1 MTAGLHGAR
10 PSDHPEDSVRAAF
23 LTGATLALA
32 LGLVSPLQAQQRTV
46 TLEEAIRLAR
56 EKDPQVIQA
65 TGSVRTANA
74 NVLQAKGAFLP
85 NLSASAGRGT
95 SFSEGPSRSDP
106 VTGEVISG
114 DITSGS
120 ANFGLST
127 GIELFA
133 GFRRTAQLRDA
144 NAGVRQQEAN
154 LNNQLAQ
161 SALRVS
167 TDFFDALANV
177 ELIRAR
183 EASLR
188 REEEKLR
195 IAEARLGGKTISD
208 SLQAV
213 VSLAEARLNLL
224 NQQARLATAE
234 ANLARAIGVEGR
246 VSAVA
251 DSSLFRVGEAPD
263 AASLMAEAIDRAPT
277 VLATEAVVT
286 AARARVTTAKAAYY
300 PNLNLTAS
308 TNWSGSNRNDYTFF
322 GNRQLNLGVSW
333 QIFNRFGRET
343 QVTQAQVALETA
355 EAQAADARRQ
365 VAAQLTTQLANLAA
379 ARERIA
385 VTLLKVEAARA
396 NVNVQLERYRLGTVT
411 ITELGIAQDQL
422 NQTEEQ
428 AVTARFDY
436 LRAKAQIE
444 ATIGRP
450 L

>member
-1 MTAGLHGAR
+1 MRLALLAG
-10 PSDHPEDSVRAAF
+10 AA
-23 LTGATLALA
+23 LAATLGVAA
-32 LGLVSPLQAQQRTV
+32 PLTAQQRTV

-65 TGSVRTANA
+65 TGAVRTADA

-85 NLSASAGRGT
+85 SLSASANGSN
-95 SFSEGPSRSDP
+95 SFSEGQSRVDP

-114 DITSGS
+114 SSSSRGVS
-120 ANFGLST
+120 FGVSS
-127 GIELFA
+127 GIELFG
-133 GFRRTAQLRDA
+133 GFRRTADLRSA
-144 NAGVRQQEAN
+144 NASARQQAAV
-154 LNNQLAQ
+154 LDNQLAQ

-167 TDFFDALANV
+167 IDFFDALSNV

-183 EASLR
+183 EASLL
-188 REEEKLR
+188 REQEKLR
-195 IAEARLGGKTISD
+195 IAEARLATRGTTISD

-234 ANLARAIGVEGR
+234 ANLARAIGVDGR
-246 VSAVA
+246 VTAA
-251 DSSLFRVGEAPD
+251 TDPSLFVLGAMPD
-263 AASLMAEAIDRAPT
+263 PALLQAEAVERAPQ
-277 VLATEAVVT
+277 VLSSEAAVT
-286 AARARVTTAKAAYY
+286 AARARVQAAKATYY
-300 PNLNLTAS
+300 PSINLNAS
-308 TNWSGSNRNDYTFF
+308 SSWGGNDRNDYTLLN
-322 GNRQLNLGVSW
+322 NRSLSLGVSW

-343 QVTQAQVALETA
+343 QVAQAQVNLESA

-365 VAAQLTTQLANLAA
+365 VAAQLTTQLANLTA

-385 VTLLKVEAARA
+385 VTELKVSAARA
-396 NVNVQLERYRLGTVT
+396 NVAVQLERYRLGSIS
-411 ITELGIAQDQL
+411 ITDLGITQDQL

>member
-1 MTAGLHGAR
+1 MRPAPFAGLVLAI
-10 PSDHPEDSVRAAF
+10 
-23 LTGATLALA
+23 ALA
-32 LGLVSPLQAQQRTV
+32 GGPSLAAQQRQV

-56 EKDPQVIQA
+56 ERDPSVVQA
-65 TGSVRTANA
+65 SGAVRTANA
-74 NVLQAKGAFLP
+74 NVLQARGAFLP
-85 NLSASAGRGT
+85 SLSGNASRGT
-95 SFSEGPSRSDP
+95 SFSEGPSRVDP

-114 DITSGS
+114 DITSGT
-120 ANFGLST
+120 ANFGLNTSL
-127 GIELFA
+127 ELFA
-133 GFRRTAQLRDA
+133 GFRRSAQLRDA
-144 NAGVRQQEAN
+144 SAGVRQQEAN
-154 LNNQLAQ
+154 LGNQLAQ

-167 TDFFDALANV
+167 LDFFDALANQ

-195 IAEARLGGKTISD
+195 IAEARLATRGTTIAD

-234 ANLARAIGVEGR
+234 ANLARAVGAEGR
-246 VSAVA
+246 VAASPDPALFVVGPAPDGAALLAEAVA
-251 DSSLFRVGEAPD
+251 RAPAVLAGEA
-263 AASLMAEAIDRAPT
+263 
-277 VLATEAVVT
+277 AVE
-286 AARARVTTAKAAYY
+286 AARARVTSARSTYW
-300 PNLNLTAS
+300 PSLNLTAGTS
-308 TNWSGSNRNDYTFF
+308 WSGSDRNDYTFF
-322 GNRQLNLGVSW
+322 GSRSLSIGVSW
-333 QIFNRFGRET
+333 QLFNRFGRET
-343 QVTQAQVALETA
+343 QVTQAQIGLETA

-365 VAAQLTTQLANLAA
+365 VAATLTTQLANLAA
-379 ARERIA
+379 ARERIS
-385 VTLLKVEAARA
+385 VTQLKVEAARA
-396 NVNVQLERYRLGTVT
+396 NVNVQLERYRLGSIS
-411 ITELGIAQDQL
+411 ITDLGIAQDQL

>member
-1 MTAGLHGAR
+1 MRPARLAGTTLAI
-10 PSDHPEDSVRAAF
+10 
-23 LTGATLALA
+23 ATLLGAPLA
-32 LGLVSPLQAQQRTV
+32 AQQRTV

-65 TGSVRTANA
+65 TGSVRTARA
-74 NVLQAKGAFLP
+74 NVLQARGNFLP

-95 SFSEGPSRSDP
+95 SFSEGPSRVDP

-114 DITSGS
+114 DITSGT
-120 ANFGLST
+120 ANVSLNSSL
-127 GIELFA
+127 ELFA
-133 GFRRTAQLRDA
+133 GFRRSAQLRDA
-144 NAGVRQQEAN
+144 QAGVRQQEAN
-154 LNNQLAQ
+154 LDTQLAQ

-167 TDFFDALANV
+167 SDFFDALGNL

-195 IAEARLGGKTISD
+195 IAEARLATRGTTISD

-224 NQQARLATAE
+224 NQQARLAAAE
-234 ANLARAIGVEGR
+234 ANLARAVGLEGR

-251 DSSLFRVGEAPD
+251 DSALFAIGAAPDGAALLAEAVERAPSVLAGEA
-263 AASLMAEAIDRAPT
+263 
-277 VLATEAVVT
+277 AVA
-286 AARARVTTAKAAYY
+286 AARARVTTARSAYF
-300 PNLNLTAS
+300 PSLNLSAGTS
-308 TNWSGSNRNDYTFF
+308 WSGSDRNNYTLF
-322 GNRQLNLGVSW
+322 GNRSLSLGLSW
-333 QIFNRFGRET
+333 QVFNRFSRET
-343 QVTQAQVALETA
+343 QVSQQQAALETA
-355 EAQAADARRQ
+355 LAQAADARRQ

-385 VTLLKVEAARA
+385 VTQLKVQAARA
-396 NVNVQLERYRLGTVT
+396 NVNVQLERYRLGSIS
-411 ITELGIAQDQL
+411 ITDLGIAQDQL

-436 LRAKAQIE
+436 LRARAQIE

>member
-1 MTAGLHGAR
+1 
-10 PSDHPEDSVRAAF
+10 VRAAF
-23 LTGATLALA
+23 LAGASIAIA
-32 LGLVSPLQAQQRTV
+32 LGIAHPLSAQQRTV
-46 TLEEAIRLAR
+46 TLAEAIRMAR

-65 TGSVRTANA
+65 TGAVRTANG

-85 NLSASAGRGT
+85 DLSASAGRGT
-95 SFSEGPSRSDP
+95 SFSEGVSRVDP
-106 VTGEVISG
+106 VTGEVING

-120 ANFGLST
+120 ANFSLSSSLQ
-127 GIELFA
+127 LFT
-133 GFRRTAQLRDA
+133 GFRRNAQLRDA
-144 NAGVRQQEAN
+144 NAVVRQQEAN

-167 TDFFDALANV
+167 TDYFDALSNL

-195 IAEARLGGKTISD
+195 IAQARLATRGTSISD
-208 SLQAV
+208 SLQAE
-213 VSLAEARLNLL
+213 VSRAEARLNLL
-224 NQQARLATAE
+224 NQEARLAAAE
-234 ANLARAIGVEGR
+234 ANLARAIGVDGR
-246 VSAVA
+246 VAAAPDSA
-251 DSSLFRVGEAPD
+251 LYILGPAPD
-263 AASLMAEAIDRAPT
+263 AAALIADAMERAPS
-277 VLATEAVVT
+277 VLSSEAAVT
-286 AARARVTTAKAAYY
+286 AARSRITTAKAAYF
-300 PNLNLTAS
+300 PNLSLSAS
-308 TNWSGSNRNDYTFF
+308 TSWAGSDRNSYTLF
-322 GNRQLNLGVSW
+322 GSRSLSLGVSW

-343 QVTQAQVALETA
+343 QITQSQVALETA
-355 EAQAADARRQ
+355 LAQAEDARRQ
-365 VAAQLTTQLANLAA
+365 VGAQLTTQMANLTA

-385 VTLLKVEAARA
+385 VTQLKVQAARA
-396 NVNVQLERYRLGTVT
+396 NVNVQLERYRLGSIS
-411 ITELGIAQDQL
+411 ITDLGIAQDQL

>member
-1 MTAGLHGAR
+1 MRLALLAGASL
-10 PSDHPEDSVRAAF
+10 V
-23 LTGATLALA
+23 ATLGA
-32 LGLVSPLQAQQRTV
+32 VQPLPAQQRQV

-56 EKDPQVIQA
+56 EKDPAVIQA

-74 NVLQAKGAFLP
+74 GVLVAKGAFLP
-85 NLSASAGRGT
+85 SLSASASGSN
-95 SFSEGPSRSDP
+95 SFSEGQSRVDP

-114 DITSGS
+114 SSSSRGLS
-120 ANFGLST
+120 FGAST

-133 GFRRTAQLRDA
+133 GFRRTADLRSA
-144 NAGVRQQEAN
+144 NASARQQQAV
-154 LNNQLAQ
+154 LNNQIAQ
-161 SALRVS
+161 SGLRVS
-167 TDFFDALANV
+167 IDFYDALSNI

-183 EASLR
+183 EASLL

-195 IAEARLGGKTISD
+195 IAQARLATRGTTISD

-234 ANLARAIGVEGR
+234 ANLARAIGVDGR
-246 VSAVA
+246 VTATA
-251 DSSLFRVGEAPD
+251 DPTLFVLGPVPD
-263 AASLMAEAIDRAPT
+263 AAVLQAEAVERAPQ
-277 VLATEAVVT
+277 VMSTEAAVQ
-286 AARARVTTAKAAYY
+286 AARARVQAAKSTYF
-300 PNLNLTAS
+300 PSLNLNANTS
-308 TNWSGSNRNDYTFF
+308 WGGNDRNDYTLLN
-322 GNRQLNLGVSW
+322 NRSLTLGVSW
-333 QIFNRFGRET
+333 QIFNRFGREN
-343 QVTQAQVALETA
+343 QVAQAQVNLESA

-365 VAAQLTTQLANLAA
+365 VAAQLTAQLANLTA

-385 VTLLKVEAARA
+385 VTELKVSAATA
-396 NVNVQLERYRLGTVT
+396 NVNVQRERYRLGSVS
-411 ITELGIAQDQL
+411 INDLGIAQDQL

>member
-1 MTAGLHGAR
+1 MRL
-10 PSDHPEDSVRAAF
+10 AF
-23 LTGATLALA
+23 LAGASLVATLGVAH
-32 LGLVSPLQAQQRTV
+32 PLPAQQRQV

-56 EKDPQVIQA
+56 EKDPAVIQA

-95 SFSEGPSRSDP
+95 SFSEGPSRVDQ
-106 VTGEVISG
+106 VTGQVISG
-114 DITSGS
+114 DITSSS
-120 ANFGLST
+120 ANLGLSSSL
-127 GIELFA
+127 ELFA
-133 GFRRTAQLRDA
+133 GFRRSAQLRDA
-144 NAGVRQQEAN
+144 NAGVDQQEAN

-167 TDFFDALANV
+167 LDFFDALSNM

-183 EASLR
+183 EASLL
-188 REEEKLR
+188 REQEKLR
-195 IAEARLGGKTISD
+195 IAEARLATRGTTISD

-234 ANLARAIGVEGR
+234 ANLARAIGADGR
-246 VSAVA
+246 VAAIS
-251 DSSLFRVGEAPD
+251 DPSLFVLGDMPD
-263 AASLMAEAIDRAPT
+263 AATLHAEATERAPS
-277 VLATEAVVT
+277 VLSTEAAVT
-286 AARARVTTAKAAYY
+286 AARARIQSSKSTYW
-300 PNLNLTAS
+300 PSLSLSAS
-308 TNWSGSNRNDYTFF
+308 TDWSGSDRSDFTLF
-322 GNRQLNLGVSW
+322 GSRRLNLGLSW

-343 QVTQAQVALETA
+343 QVAQAQVALETA

-365 VAAQLTTQLANLAA
+365 VSAQLTTQLANLAA

-385 VTLLKVEAARA
+385 VTELKVRAATA
-396 NVNVQLERYRLGTVT
+396 NVNVQRERYRLGSVS
-411 ITELGIAQDQL
+411 INDLGIAQDQL

-428 AVTARFDY
+428 AVSARFDY